1 LKIWFD
7 VLTPKQLLF
16 FEPMI
21 KRIKK
26 NNTVLCTSRDYN
38 QVTQL
43 AKIRNLKLV
52 IVGKHGGSK
61 RHDKLHASL
70 HRTKLLSTRIKKF
83 SPDITISFCSPEAAR
98 TSYGLG
104 IPHVCFS
111 DSPHATAVMKLS
123 LPYADKLLIPWVI
136 PKSDF
141 KNMGIDPKNI
151 IRYKSIDAAQI
162 TKRKVF
168 FDCGTDINS
177 RRWKTILIRTP
188 EDEAAYL
195 SKQSDVV
202 NIIKKIEKDFF
213 GCHITVLTRYK
224 KQAESL
230 KKKFSKS
237 VQSKSIPTHAYD
249 KSNPQKMK
257 EGGIPEHTWSKFQIV
272 SKVVDGHKMLL
283 DSDVF
288 VGSGGTMTAESALLG
303 VPTISYNAI
312 PNRIE
317 DYLVS
322 KKIVA
327 RCMTPNKIAERIT
340 RVFQLTSY
348 RGGRSERTR
357 RLELQKF
364 VNSLEDPYPILLK
377 TIKSVLK

>member
-1 LKIWFD
+1 M
-7 VLTPKQLLF
+7 LTPKQILF

-21 KRIKK
+21 KRLKK
-26 NNTVLCTSRDYN
+26 NHSVLCTSRKYN
-38 QVTQL
+38 QVTEL
-43 AKIRNLKLV
+43 AKIRKQKLV
-52 IVGKHGGSK
+52 IIGKHGGAEK
-61 RHDKLHASL
+61 HDKLDASL
-70 HRTKLLSTRIKKF
+70 SRSKLLVKKISKF
-83 SPDITISFCSPEAAR
+83 SPDITLSFCSPEAAR
-98 TSYGLG
+98 VSYGLG
-104 IPHVCFS
+104 IPHICFS

-123 LPYADKLLIPWVI
+123 LPYADKLLIPWII

-141 KNMGIDPKNI
+141 ENMGIDPKNI
-151 IRYKSIDAAQI
+151 IQYKTIDAAQI

-168 FDCGTDINS
+168 FGCGTDINS
-177 RRWKTILIRTP
+177 RKWKTILIRTP

-195 SKQSDVV
+195 SKESDVV
-202 NIIKKIEKDFF
+202 DIIKKIKMDFL

-237 VQSKSIPTHAYD
+237 AQ
-249 KSNPQKMK
+249 
-257 EGGIPEHTWSKFQIV
+257 SKFQIV
-272 SKVVDGHKMLL
+272 SKVVDGGKVLL

-317 DYLVS
+317 DYLVN
-322 KKIVA
+322 KKIIT

-340 RVFQLTSY
+340 RIFQLTSY
-348 RGGRSERTR
+348 RGGGSERTR
-357 RLELQKF
+357 RMQIKKF